1 MSGAQKYYKLHWLT
15 GQVEIIHGG
24 NSISEAFAI
33 AGYGGG
39 AIRALDWYE
48 ECAENA
54 KERRKTVR
62 AKRPVQ
68 QRKVVMPKD
77 CYACKYRLGCEWGH
91 NSDPCRKLWAR
102 TTVA

>member
-1 MSGAQKYYKLHWLT
+1 MSTRLHHLSHVGRNARFERQVIMSGAQKYYKLHWLT

-54 KERRKTVR
+54 MEQNGHI
-62 AKRPVQ
+62 AQ
-68 QRKVVMPKD
+68 QTNGD
-77 CYACKYRLGCEWGH
+77 GSLNG
-91 NSDPCRKLWAR
+91 
-102 TTVA
+102 